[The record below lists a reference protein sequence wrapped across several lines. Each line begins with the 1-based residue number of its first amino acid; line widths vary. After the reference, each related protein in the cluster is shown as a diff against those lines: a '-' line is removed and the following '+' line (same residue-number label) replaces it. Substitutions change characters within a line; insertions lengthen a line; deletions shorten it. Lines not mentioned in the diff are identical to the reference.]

1 VIGKKLSHYQI
12 LQDLGSGG
20 SGLVYSAQDLK
31 LGRKVALKVLPEPRG
46 RDPQALRLF
55 MREARAASAINHPNI
70 CTVYEVEEH
79 EGRPFIVMELLEG
92 HTLKHKI
99 GGRPLD
105 NETLLDLALG
115 FAEGLETA
123 HAQGIVHRDVKPAN
137 LFVTA
142 RGQAKILDFGLA
154 KQQAPG
160 GDTGE
165 TTQPLTLPGLTHGTL
180 SYMSP
185 EQARGEP
192 VDARTDVFSFGAV
205 LYEMAT
211 GRQAFHAR
219 NTAEGLEL
227 LLNGQPQPPES
238 LNPAVPAELCRVI
251 EKALQKDRKARYQS
265 AGELVA
271 ELKRLKREVELGRT
285 AAFDGRGAAATL
297 GSLAILPFENTAG
310 DPEAEYLCEGV
321 PEGLINSLSA
331 LLGLR
336 VMAHSTVSRYKG
348 RSVEPQK
355 AGRELGVAAVLCGRV
370 SLRGGALV
378 ITAELLD
385 VERGWQLWGERYNRR
400 TDDLPAVEE
409 EIVREITR
417 KLKLRVTGEQDK
429 RLARRAAHNPAA
441 HHAYLAGRYHWN
453 KWTPEGFL
461 AAIGHYER
469 AIAADP
475 GSALGYAGLADGFNL
490 LGLYAL
496 RAPKDAFPQAEA
508 AALKALSLDPDLAEA
523 HSALGT
529 ARFFH
534 EWDWPAASADFR
546 RALELNP
553 GYAWGHHGYSS
564 ALSAMGRHEEAIAEA
579 RTALETDPF
588 SLVGILNL
596 GWAAFNARR
605 YDEVAEQCRRALEL
619 DQNFVRARE
628 LMGMAHALGKR
639 ADDALAE
646 ARRVLAAHDGSPRS
660 LAVCGYV
667 FATCGSRE
675 EARQI
680 VETLRTLAA
689 QRYVPALSLAFVSA
703 ALGKSDTAFGWLER
717 AHDEQDSLLV
727 GLRVDPRLD
736 KLRGDERFSD
746 LEERVGLRLW
756 GRGLGR

>member
-1 VIGKKLSHYQI
+1 MIGRKVSHYQI
-12 LQDLGSGG
+12 LQDLGGG
-20 SGLVYSAQDLK
+20 GMGLVYSAQDLK
-31 LGRKVALKVLPEPRG
+31 LGRKVALKFLPEPTG
-46 RDPQALRLF
+46 RDPEAHKQF

-70 CTVYEVEEH
+70 CTVYEVGEH

-92 HTLKHKI
+92 RTLKHRI
-99 GGRPLD
+99 GGKPLD
-105 NETLLDLALG
+105 NETLLELAVG
-115 FAEGLETA
+115 FTEGLETA
-123 HAQGIVHRDVKPAN
+123 HGQGIVHRDVKPAN

-142 RGQAKILDFGLA
+142 KGQAKILDFGLA
-154 KQQAPG
+154 KQERS
-160 GDTGE
+160 GDPRDQ
-165 TTQPLTLPGLTHGTL
+165 TQPLTIPGITHGTL

-192 VDARTDVFSFGAV
+192 VDARTDVFALGAV

-211 GRQAFHAR
+211 GQQAFPAK
-219 NTAEGLEL
+219 TPAEGLEA
-227 LLNGQPQPPES
+227 LLNKQPTPAES
-238 LNPAVPAELCRVI
+238 LNPAMPAELVRVI
-251 EKALQKDRKARYQS
+251 ERALQKDKKARYQS
-265 AGELVA
+265 AGEMVA
-271 ELKRLKREVELGRT
+271 ELKRLRREVELGRT
-285 AAFDGRGAAATL
+285 AVFDGRSAAVPTL
-297 GSLAILPFENTAG
+297 ASLAILPFENAAG

-321 PEGLINSLSA
+321 PEGLINSLSTVA
-331 LLGLR
+331 GLR
-336 VMAHSTVSRYKG
+336 VMARSAVFRYKG
-348 RSVEPQK
+348 KSVDPQS
-355 AGRELGVAAVLCGRV
+355 AGKQLGVAALLSGRV

-378 ITAELLD
+378 ITAELID

-400 TDDLPAVEE
+400 PDDLPAVEE
-409 EIVREITR
+409 EIVREISR
-417 KLKLRVTGEQDK
+417 KLKLRLTGEQDK

-461 AAIGHYER
+461 AAISHYER

-475 GSALGYAGLADGFNL
+475 NSALGYAGLADGFNL

-496 RAPKDAFPQAEA
+496 RPPRDAFPRATA
-508 AALKALSLDPDLAEA
+508 AALKALALDPDLAEA

-529 ARFFH
+529 SRFFH
-534 EWDWPAASADFR
+534 EWDWPAASADFQ

-553 GYAWGHHGYSS
+553 GYAPGHHIYSS

-579 RTALETDPF
+579 RLGLESDAF

-605 YDEVAEQCRRALEL
+605 YDDVAEHCRRALEL
-619 DQNFVRARE
+619 DQGFVRARE
-628 LMGMAHALGKR
+628 LMGMALALGRR

-646 ARRVLAAHDGSPRS
+646 ARRVLQAHDGSPRS

-667 FATCGSRE
+667 FATCGSKE

-703 ALGKSDTAFGWLER
+703 ALGKSDPAFGWLER

-736 KLRGDERFSD
+736 KLRGDQRFTD

-756 GRGLGR
+756 GRLLGR